1 MLPSSTSTGMQP
13 APACSLIGDSNETR
27 IVRHAVPA
35 RNVRVGR
42 GLRNRDGFCL
52 DLRHAKQA
60 ERLASF
66 LDYNVKSALG
76 IVNVEADD
84 PKACGSASVAYIRGG
99 VLGTIRNKSE
109 TYQIVEV
116 IVVGVGSDRGFRNV
130 APTTYVSLVKIDE
143 RMA

>member
-1 MLPSSTSTGMQP
+1 MKRALFATLSLLVMSAASAGAYEIETGS
-13 APACSLIGDSNETR
+13 ALICDTQ
-27 IVRHAVPA
+27 
-35 RNVRVGR
+35 
-42 GLRNRDGFCL
+42 
-52 DLRHAKQA
+52 KQA

-143 RMA
+143 RM